1 MVDLYN
7 RRWIPDYIGQRPED
21 DPQYIA
27 YMRQQGIQVGQQPLP
42 TGQTQALAPQMTP
55 TIDAH
60 MIQVASIAEAEDY
73 QLQPGASQMFYTADR
88 MAFIIK
94 EQGPGGYNL
103 MIYDRRPPQPQP
115 QPLDPAQ
122 YVTWDGLDARV
133 DARLAQ
139 LLNAGQPQQTQK
151 GAE

>member
-27 YMRQQGIQVGQQPLP
+27 YMRQQGMQVGQQALP
-42 TGQTQALAPQMTP
+42 SAQQPQALAPQMTP

-60 MIQVASIAEAEDY
+60 MIQVSSIAEAEDY

-94 EQGPGGYNL
+94 EQGQGGYNL

-115 QPLDPAQ
+115 KPMDPAQ
-122 YVTWDGLDARV
+122 YVTWEGLDARV

-139 LLNAGQPQQTQK
+139 LLNAGQQPQK
-151 GAE
+151 EVG